1 MTNWKISINFAAILG
16 VVLVIWCC
24 VHSDPVM
31 RYIGVQEPSIC
42 AEAGIDDPRA
52 AR

>member
-31 RYIGVQEPSIC
+31 RYIGV
-42 AEAGIDDPRA
+42 AGAIYLCGGRD
-52 AR
+52 